1 MFLVNQAPNTLS
13 SNDAPSELK
22 PLSILLLTDL
32 YNILFFSTHLILQ
45 VMKVQQQLVP
55 GNKKNTSTLPN
66 LPVPSRRLVCFC
78 RLFEVPDVNKKEKP
92 GQHLRDVF
100 LFNDILLV
108 TKVLY
113 SSSKKILQT
122 SNLPSMTSSNGQSNS
137 SESKSNSSNS
147 GNSSVYSYRGIYHL
161 FGLCVKT
168 FTTDAHPFGIRII
181 RKADE
186 VDLLIFDAK
195 SDYDRSRFVED
206 LRESIEEVDLMEA
219 VESRSLQHLLYL
231 HMRNNPH
238 IGYHAHHLNNSIASV
253 LASQNGPSPA
263 IAPALNSVNSS
274 STSSAPFAHSNTPGN
289 GESS

>member
-1 MFLVNQAPNTLS
+1 
-13 SNDAPSELK
+13 
-22 PLSILLLTDL
+22 
-32 YNILFFSTHLILQ
+32 
-45 VMKVQQQLVP
+45 MKVQQQLVP

-66 LPVPSRRLVCFC
+66 LPVPVRRLVCFC

-108 TKVLY
+108 TKVVY
-113 SSSKKILQT
+113 TSSKKILPS
-122 SNLPSMTSSNGQSNS
+122 SNIPSMTSNGQSNGN
-137 SESKSNSSNS
+137 ESKSNSGNS
-147 GNSSVYSYRGIYHL
+147 GNSTVYSYRGTYHL

-168 FTTDAHPFGIRII
+168 FSTDAHPFGIRII

-206 LRESIEEVDLMEA
+206 LREAIEEVDLMEA

-238 IGYHAHHLNNSIASV
+238 IGYHAHHSNS
-253 LASQNGPSPA
+253 LASAAITSQNVTCTSPSS
-263 IAPALNSVNSS
+263 NNE
-274 STSSAPFAHSNTPGN
+274 ST
-289 GESS
+289 

>member
-1 MFLVNQAPNTLS
+1 
-13 SNDAPSELK
+13 
-22 PLSILLLTDL
+22 
-32 YNILFFSTHLILQ
+32 
-45 VMKVQQQLVP
+45 MKVQQQLVP
-55 GNKKNTSTLPN
+55 GNKKHTSTLPN
-66 LPVPSRRLVCFC
+66 LPVPVRRLVCFC

-108 TKVLY
+108 TKVVT
-113 SSSKKILQT
+113 SSSKKILPT
-122 SNLPSMTSSNGQSNS
+122 SNLPSMTSNNGQSNNG
-137 SESKSNSSNS
+137 ELKSNSSNCV
-147 GNSSVYSYRGIYHL
+147 NSPVYSYRGIYHL

-168 FTTDAHPFGIRII
+168 FTTDAHPYGIRLI

-238 IGYHAHHLNNSIASV
+238 IGYHAHHNNSLASV
-253 LASQNGPSPA
+253 LAASQNITSTSTTST
-263 IAPALNSVNSS
+263 SVNSDNLTDS
-274 STSSAPFAHSNTPGN
+274 P
-289 GESS
+289 